1 MKKKDKF
8 KTLIGSDFLT
18 EYAKKAKIPKGFN
31 KNSRTIR
38 DTVEHFKNDKWPLD
52 IDYIKDQIIHE
63 VLGFDILSYVIREM
77 NKRKLKVCLGERGDK
92 NLIALEEKKQKEK
105 NVSKQRKRT

>member
-38 DTVEHFKNDKWPLD
+38 DAVEHFKNDKWPLN
-52 IDYIKDQIIHE
+52 IDHLKDEIIHE
-63 VLGFDILSYVIREM
+63 VLGFDLLSYIIREM
-77 NKRKLKVCLGERGDK
+77 NKRKLNVCLGEIGDRTLIYLEQK
-92 NLIALEEKKQKEK
+92 NKRKKNEK
-105 NVSKQRKRT
+105 RKV